1 MPYIKVT
8 LNTDI
13 WNTSQIQRSK
23 RGINFTTLSRLPLLY
38 NVIIF
43 SVLYSCSWFPLI
55 FAVGGKKQFSLLPLS
70 SFKSDSRSNIS
81 PPLFIPCLAG
91 TNLPQM
97 SSDTLISVIANIL
110 FKIYLWNVHYTGV
123 IYKSM
128 FLENQMRG
136 TMVQL
141 GNPL

>member
-43 SVLYSCSWFPLI
+43 SVL
-55 FAVGGKKQFSLLPLS
+55 
-70 SFKSDSRSNIS
+70 
-81 PPLFIPCLAG
+81 
-91 TNLPQM
+91 
-97 SSDTLISVIANIL
+97 
-110 FKIYLWNVHYTGV
+110 
-123 IYKSM
+123 
-128 FLENQMRG
+128 
-136 TMVQL
+136 
-141 GNPL
+141 